1 MFFKEIELTDFR
13 NYEYEKVTFHRYV
26 NVFTGSNAQG
36 KTNLMESLY
45 IMSLGKSFR
54 SVRDADMIRFG
65 AEIGRAKALIR
76 KDERDMEI
84 EMGFI
89 KGGKSIRIDG
99 VSRKK
104 TSDLLEQVYVVMFA
118 PDDLRIV
125 KDEPAKRRSFMDREL
140 CQIRPVYYSSLLR
153 YRRALQQRNALLK
166 EGVVNEEIL
175 SIWDDEL
182 AEYGSRLILERKK
195 FIEQLSSVSR
205 SIYEGLTVNR
215 ESLSAEYEADIAPAE
230 SRAEQKEVF
239 LEALRGHR
247 QQDILR
253 RNTGKGPHHDDIRL
267 DIDGIPVRQFGSQG
281 QQRSAALSLKLAE
294 IEIIRKEIG
303 EDPVLLL
310 DDVLSEL
317 DEVRQKQL
325 INLFKDTQIFI
336 TSTGLDDGLRAQIPE
351 HALFEVEA
359 GHVLRVY

>member
-1 MFFKEIELTDFR
+1 MYFKEIELTDFR
-13 NYEYEKVTFHRYV
+13 NYEHEKVTFHRYV

-54 SVRDADMIRFG
+54 SARDADMIRFG
-65 AEIGRAKALIR
+65 AEVGRVKALIER
-76 KDERDMEI
+76 EQRDMEI
-84 EMGFI
+84 ELGFI

-104 TSDLLEQVYVVMFA
+104 TSDLLEQVYVVIFS

-125 KDEPAKRRSFMDREL
+125 KDEPARRRAFMDREL

-153 YRRALQQRNALLK
+153 YRRTLQQRNTLLK
-166 EGVVNEEIL
+166 EGVVDEEFL
-175 SIWDDEL
+175 NIWDEEL
-182 AEYGSRLILERKK
+182 AEYGSGLILERRK
-195 FIEQLSSVSR
+195 FIDRLSAISR
-205 SIYEGLTVNR
+205 SIYGGLTVNR
-215 ESLSAEYEADIAPAE
+215 ESLSAVYEANIPPAE
-230 SRAEQKEVF
+230 THKEQKELF
-239 LEALRGHR
+239 LEYLRSSR
-247 QQDILR
+247 QRDMFR
-253 RNTGKGPHHDDIRL
+253 RSTGRGPHHDDIRL
-267 DIDGIPVRQFGSQG
+267 EIDGVPVRQFGSQG

-294 IEIIRKEIG
+294 IEIIREEVG

-317 DEVRQKQL
+317 DEVRQRQL

-336 TSTGLDDGLRAQIPE
+336 TSTGLDVRLRAQIPD

-359 GHVLRVY
+359 GHVSRVY

>member
-26 NVFTGSNAQG
+26 NVFTGRNAQG

-54 SVRDADMIRFG
+54 SARDADMIRFG
-65 AEIGRAKALIR
+65 AEMGKAKALIER
-76 KDERDMEI
+76 DERDMEI

-104 TSDLLEQVYVVMFA
+104 TSDLLEQVYVVMFS

-125 KDEPAKRRSFMDREL
+125 KDEPARRRAFMDREL

-153 YRRALQQRNALLK
+153 YKRTLQQRNALLK

-175 SIWDDEL
+175 NIWDEEL
-182 AEYGSRLILERKK
+182 AEYGSRIILERKK

-215 ESLSAEYEADIAPAE
+215 ESLSAEYEADIAPAKDA
-230 SRAEQKEVF
+230 AEQKAVF
-239 LEALRGHR
+239 LDALQKNRS
-247 QQDILR
+247 QDLFR
-253 RNTGKGPHHDDIRL
+253 RSTGKGPHHDDIRL
-267 DIDGIPVRQFGSQG
+267 DIGGVPVRQFGSQG

-294 IEIIRKEIG
+294 IDIIRREIG

-317 DEVRQKQL
+317 DEARQRQL

-336 TSTGLDDGLRAQIPE
+336 TSTGLDGRLRKQIPE

-359 GHVLRVY
+359 GRVSRVY